1 MLDSSNVV
9 GGLRMA
15 MACGIGRAGG
25 EEASGIRHRWKG
37 GADLGYSVDQML
49 SHVDYSSEGPQNLN
63 VWAEVWAG
71 HAQDSTIEVIL
82 DNYEFSDEKIKM

>member
-37 GADLGYSVDQML
+37 GGSRFGL
-49 SHVDYSSEGPQNLN
+49 
-63 VWAEVWAG
+63 
-71 HAQDSTIEVIL
+71 
-82 DNYEFSDEKIKM
+82 

>member
-1 MLDSSNVV
+1 V
-9 GGLRMA
+9 GFA
-15 MACGIGRAGG
+15 IAGR
-25 EEASGIRHRWKG
+25 G